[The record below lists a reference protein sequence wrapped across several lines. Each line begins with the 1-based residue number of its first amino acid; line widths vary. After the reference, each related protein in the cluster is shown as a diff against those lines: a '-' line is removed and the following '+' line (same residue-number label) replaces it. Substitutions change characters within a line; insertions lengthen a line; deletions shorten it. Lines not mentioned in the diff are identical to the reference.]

1 MSYDVESTK
10 IHTQIMDLLNS
21 FLIYAYVS
29 AVVLHNLKKDNDLVT
44 PEVKAAFMHRICQTT
59 CVAFAVPGEVEL
71 GGLRARIEILAEMK
85 F

>member
-29 AVVLHNLKKDNDLVT
+29 AVVLHNLQKDNDLVT
-44 PEVKAAFMHRICQTT
+44 PEVKAAFMHRIC
-59 CVAFAVPGEVEL
+59 
-71 GGLRARIEILAEMK
+71 
-85 F
+85 